1 MAQSRVSVLGPQN
14 VGKSRLIER
23 FLTSDGA
30 GDERCLAV
38 MLEGS
43 ETVLLFTELDWL
55 DQDTVRESECVL
67 VVFSLTDRESLEEAR
82 TVLERLWQCGV
93 VGSLPVIL
101 VGNKTDLVRTR
112 QVPADGEH

>member
-23 FLTSDGA
+23 FLTSDGV
-30 GDERCLAV
+30 GDERWLAV
-38 MLEGS
+38 MLEGA

-55 DQDTVRESECVL
+55 DQDTVRE
-67 VVFSLTDRESLEEAR
+67 FSLTDRESMEEAR
-82 TVLERLWQCGV
+82 AVLERLWQIGV